1 MSHWETLK
9 TDSIFNFQDQD
20 YSCTVK
26 MPSGEFGRICR
37 DLSQIGDTVIV
48 TCAKDG
54 ITFSCSGDLGTG
66 NSTVI
71 VFENNDHPSQWMKNS
86 WIA

>member
-1 MSHWETLK
+1 
-9 TDSIFNFQDQD
+9 
-20 YSCTVK
+20 

-66 NSTVI
+66 NKTVFDKDHTSNEDI
-71 VFENNDHPSQWMKNS
+71 RLRVSGSGEIKVKLVAVMTTHPARFELCER
-86 WIA
+86 